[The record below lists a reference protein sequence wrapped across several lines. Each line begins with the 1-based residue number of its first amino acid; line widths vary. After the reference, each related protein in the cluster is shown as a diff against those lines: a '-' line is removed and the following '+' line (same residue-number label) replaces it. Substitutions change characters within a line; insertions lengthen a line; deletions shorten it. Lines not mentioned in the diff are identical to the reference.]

1 MVKITAKKQTNNNH
15 QKQKTPQTLV
25 WAQKKGTVLVLKQAA
40 RLPGLNSITFVKQLL
55 AEIKEVVHYNTS
67 LSKKTEQDKKNKD
80 A

>member
-1 MVKITAKKQTNNNH
+1 MTAKKQTNNNH
-15 QKQKTPQTLV
+15 QKQKTPQTPV